1 MTQLTHVEPAD
12 LGEADRAL
20 KTKHRSMWASGNY
33 AAVVTDLV
41 GELGPILVRAAGIKS
56 GDLSTRRSCGDGQ
69 RRYSGGSG
77 RSRVIASDLT
87 PELLE
92 VGRKRAA
99 GARGRVDVGNR

>member
-1 MTQLTHVEPAD
+1 MTQLTYIEPAD

-56 GDLSTRRSCGDGQ
+56 GDRVLDVAAGT
-69 RRYSGGSG
+69 GSAAIPAAQAG
-77 RSRVIASDLT
+77 AEVIA
-87 PELLE
+87 
-92 VGRKRAA
+92 
-99 GARGRVDVGNR
+99 